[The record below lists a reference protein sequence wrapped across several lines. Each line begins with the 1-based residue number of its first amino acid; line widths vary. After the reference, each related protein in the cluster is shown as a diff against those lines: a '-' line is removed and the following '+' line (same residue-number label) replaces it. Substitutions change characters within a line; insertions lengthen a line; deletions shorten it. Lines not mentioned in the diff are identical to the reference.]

1 MHIALLEDNPA
12 IIDWLTF
19 ALQMEGHTVSAFTDG
34 SSLLKTLFNNAQV
47 IYPLAHDLLICDL
60 YLPDS
65 PSGKDVIT
73 YIHEAIPPDKLPLII
88 ISGTGLSEIE
98 HLRYTFPAYVV
109 LRKPFSIKELAQQ
122 IKNLQRRLE

>member
-19 ALQMEGHTVSAFTDG
+19 ALQMEGHTVTAFKDG

-60 YLPDS
+60 YLPDR
-65 PSGKDVIT
+65 PSGKEVIAS
-73 YIHEAIPPDKLPLII
+73 IHEAIPPDKLPIII

-98 HLRYTFPAYVV
+98 QRRDTFPAYVV
-109 LRKPFSIKELAQQ
+109 LRKPFSMKDLTQLIKDLP
-122 IKNLQRRLE
+122 RS